1 MWHMYTWKYYPAIKK
16 NKSMTPRELGKKT
29 TLQKNYNASVRRKES
44 IMIFTAEQTLP
55 LSGALVNV

>member
-1 MWHMYTWKYYPAIKK
+1 
-16 NKSMTPRELGKKT
+16 MTPRELGKKT